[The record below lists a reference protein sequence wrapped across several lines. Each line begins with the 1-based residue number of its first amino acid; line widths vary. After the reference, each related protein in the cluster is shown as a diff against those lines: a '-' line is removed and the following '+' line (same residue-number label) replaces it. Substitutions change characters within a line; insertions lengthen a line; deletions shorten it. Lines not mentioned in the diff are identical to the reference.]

1 MIAVER
7 VLEYCSL
14 PQEPPAQLSPDRSPP
29 ANWPSDGNIVF
40 DNIWMRHGPDT
51 NSPST
56 LRHISLTIKAGE
68 KVGIVG
74 RTGAGKSSLIQILFR
89 MGSLIEGQIKIDNID
104 ISTVGLD
111 DVRRGISIIPQDP
124 LLLTGTIRS
133 NLDPFGIYSDAEIWD
148 ALEQVSPFVDYLTL
162 IYASFLLYRFNLK
175 HLLLKI

>member
-14 PQEPPAQLSPDRSPP
+14 LQEPPAQLSPDRSPP
-29 ANWPSDGNIVF
+29 TNWPSDGNIVF
-40 DNIWMRHGPDT
+40 DNVWMRHGPDT
-51 NSPST
+51 NSPIT

-68 KVGIVG
+68 KLGIVG

-133 NLDPFGIYSDAEIWD
+133 NLDPFGIYSDAEIWH
-148 ALEQVSPFVDYLTL
+148 ALEQVSTFVDYLTL